1 MIRGEKIIF
10 RKKDLVSLDH
20 LPSAQVD
27 DPMIVHVPEPA
38 RRSRSHVWHVCRIT
52 LVFITFLVLIGGALV
67 ATIESG
73 IFDQPLSQKAQ
84 SALDQAIGPRYKA
97 EVGSTVV
104 RFTPSLRLALEAHD
118 VNVVDQESGKH
129 LSTMSSVSMELDP
142 LALVEGRV
150 EVANVSAEGIAL
162 DTSLLPQG
170 DPVDLTALRVD
181 ALPQALNSAFDNLD
195 FLERF
200 VQRGGTNSV
209 RISGFAVKLA
219 RHEGEPISLVVD
231 NLTFERSGPT
241 ALHLYGEV
249 AVNGSLATLDV
260 VADQQETG
268 HSSSLTAKLANVDL
282 KPLTMVYDQ
291 NGTPRQG
298 IMSLAGMTVTAV
310 RGGEGVDPKLSAS
323 IDIQPGTLYMDRDK
337 QDLTQ
342 ANINL
347 AYDFA
352 RQKLEIVQSKAQF
365 VGTIVPFSG
374 ALIDLDRIDT
384 NAGKG
389 FGIDFLIRGG
399 TAASSISG
407 EQPVSFDGQATGR
420 FLAAT
425 KELQFENI
433 GISTPLGALFGSLH
447 MKLGD
452 SSPEISFGGRADKL
466 DTTAIKQ
473 LWPFWMAS
481 KPRVWV
487 ESNLFGGTV
496 TNAVISVFIP
506 AGRLREAAQTG
517 KLQLGKDELHIA
529 FDIDNTRLDVP
540 GEIPPLRDTKAHFDL
555 TGPTMS
561 VDIASATSYFSSGR
575 SVTLTDS
582 NFSIPSAYDK
592 PLMAQLN
599 LAISGTGDAIGELLT
614 YKPLE
619 VLQRTEFKPE
629 NFNGKIAAH
638 VDATIGL
645 ISDQKPPPPVWK
657 ANLQLSN
664 VDVLK
669 PMNNRKVTNLTGSI
683 DADPQAVHLN
693 AQAQIDGIPAQIDMV
708 EPTDSK
714 SPAKRS
720 RVITA
725 TLTDAQRNSVV
736 PGLNDI
742 IDGPVKLELTRI
754 DEDRQAV
761 KIDLGKAALT
771 VPWVGWSKGSGIPA
785 TAQFEASGPD
795 SQTALKNFVLKGD
808 GFGVS
813 GDLVVSK
820 GGLTSANFSNV
831 KLSALD
837 DFALSVKHGKSG
849 GYDISVSGNSADLR
863 PVLARLKAS
872 SSGGNGGSADDSSSA
887 TVRANIDK
895 VIGFND
901 ESIRNLKGVYS
912 VSGGHI
918 VAADFSGLTDSGEAV
933 VSQMSKGGGS
943 GTIRITSG
951 DAGAVARFADL
962 YKHLK
967 GGLLNLSLRST
978 GADAWD
984 GSLDIRNFAIIDEK
998 KLSTIV
1004 STPSGKNGKS
1014 LNSAVKQNIDTQS
1027 QSFERGFARLVFRSG
1042 ALSVENGVVRG
1053 SQVGATFQGTVK
1065 DAKGNMDLTGTFM
1078 PAYGLNRLFA
1088 EVPIVGFILGNGSDR
1103 GLIGITFRVT
1113 GTIEKSSM
1121 QINPLSIIAPGVFR
1135 QIFEF

>member
-1 MIRGEKIIF
+1 
-10 RKKDLVSLDH
+10 
-20 LPSAQVD
+20 
-27 DPMIVHVPEPA
+27 MIVHVPEPA